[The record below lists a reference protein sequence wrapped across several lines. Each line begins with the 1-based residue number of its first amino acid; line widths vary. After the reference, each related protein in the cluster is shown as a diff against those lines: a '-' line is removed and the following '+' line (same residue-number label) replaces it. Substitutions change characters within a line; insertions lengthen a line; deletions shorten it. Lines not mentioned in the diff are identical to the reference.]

1 MIIDN
6 FVSHTSP
13 LPAAR
18 CWRGRTHSSQSVI
31 RSVHPTLPCIL
42 GRAINE
48 TSRKFSL
55 FSKKASTWAR
65 CDPWHRSGSS
75 TASLCWWWCL
85 CEGWGK
91 VKPGDLSSEHWTW
104 RGAALQRCTVC
115 TPASY
120 WAHTGRGKMGSRN
133 YRRIVYL
140 IQANLYTTELCVR
153 LYIL

>member
-42 GRAINE
+42 GRAVNE

-55 FSKKASTWAR
+55 FSKKAS
-65 CDPWHRSGSS
+65 WHVVTRDTGPGPAPLLSAGDGVCVKAGERLSRVTLAVNTEHDS
-75 TASLCWWWCL
+75 HQHSRREKLYLLC
-85 CEGWGK
+85 
-91 VKPGDLSSEHWTW
+91 
-104 RGAALQRCTVC
+104 LQV
-115 TPASY
+115 
-120 WAHTGRGKMGSRN
+120 
-133 YRRIVYL
+133 L
-140 IQANLYTTELCVR
+140 IDDYVLR
-153 LYIL
+153 